1 MSWNGTVRC
10 SNCYEKGHNRSGCPK
25 LKEEMQKRLEV
36 DPDDYRATSY
46 FEKKKRTSKRTCGY
60 CRETGHNRK
69 TCFEANQD
77 RQQFILQNQGARE
90 KALEWMKSS
99 GVGVGTL
106 VKRETYYEEEHLALV
121 EQIQWHRIDAQ
132 TTLVDENDVGIPDTS
147 CLIIAKVDGSSARNH
162 ATPKNTEVIGTI
174 PSRLVAAQVPY
185 NWLQSKDEATLDTID
200 AELKSNDMSYL
211 RRYILKTEESPY

>member
-162 ATPKNTEVIGTI
+162 ANPKNTEVIGTI

>member
-36 DPDDYRATSY
+36 DPDDYRATNY

-147 CLIIAKVDGSSARNH
+147 CLIIAKVDGSSVRNH
-162 ATPKNTEVIGTI
+162 ANPKNTEVIGTI